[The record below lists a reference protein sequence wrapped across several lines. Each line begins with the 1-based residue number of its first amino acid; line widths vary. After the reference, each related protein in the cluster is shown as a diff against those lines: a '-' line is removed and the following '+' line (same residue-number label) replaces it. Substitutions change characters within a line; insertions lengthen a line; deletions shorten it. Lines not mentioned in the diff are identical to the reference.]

1 MAESFTCPR
10 CGAVSHNPGD
20 IANRYCGRCHAFV
33 DDPRRPPAESVI
45 CALAK
50 SATFAERRRW
60 LMADP
65 MTMTPFERGV
75 LTGTLL
81 TLSGGLIAL
90 VIVWLI
96 L

>member
-1 MAESFTCPR
+1 
-10 CGAVSHNPGD
+10 
-20 IANRYCGRCHAFV
+20 
-33 DDPRRPPAESVI
+33 
-45 CALAK
+45 
-50 SATFAERRRW
+50 
-60 LMADP
+60 